1 MVERTVK
8 VNPAEKIREQKK
20 RGLGITYQVQKEMAH
35 RKANPRQRYC
45 NSPFSGK
52 IVCGDCGC
60 AYGSKVWHSTDQ
72 YRCVI
77 WQCNGKFKGEDKC
90 QTPHLT
96 EDRIKAAFQEAVS
109 ALITDR
115 EALLE
120 DGRLVRQ
127 ALTDCTEIDRK
138 LRDTEQEMTVV
149 AGLIDACVHE
159 NAVATQ
165 DQGDYN
171 TRYTELTERFEAL
184 QARLMSLQ
192 GDRTERERKDDVLS
206 AFLLEIKELDGLD
219 MAFSPQ
225 RWNAIVDHVTVYR
238 DGRLVFSFQ
247 NGSEVTVEV

>member
-1 MVERTVK
+1 MGGERCCSQIVGNR
-8 VNPAEKIREQKK
+8 VFPIRNA
-20 RGLGITYQVQKEMAH
+20 KELF
-35 RKANPRQRYC
+35 C
-45 NSPFSGK
+45 
-52 IVCGDCGC
+52 
-60 AYGSKVWHSTDQ
+60 
-72 YRCVI
+72 RCVI
-77 WQCNGKFKGEDKC
+77 WQCNGKFKGEDRC

-96 EDRIKAAFQEAVS
+96 ENRIKEAFQEAVS

-149 AGLIDACVHE
+149 AGLIDTCVHE
-159 NAVATQ
+159 NVVAAQ

-171 TRYTELTERFEAL
+171 SRYTELTERVKEL
-184 QARLMSLQ
+184 QARLTSLQ
-192 GDRTERERKDDVLS
+192 SERSERERKGDVLS

-219 MAFSPQ
+219 IAFSPQ
-225 RWNAIVDHVTVYR
+225 RWNVIVDHVTVYR

-247 NGSEVTVEV
+247 NGGEVMVEV